1 MIEEKYFSKK
11 RIIYLIIMFVATYVA
26 TTFICVKKNSN
37 VDTVI
42 ALSFLNLLFFVL
54 LIVGLIL
61 KRTRGD
67 LSHTQVSY
75 GKICFGYVVSLIL
88 ASVMTFL
95 PDFTK
100 PVLVF
105 ALVIYYFSEQ
115 TLAVYVSLY
124 LSMLVCFLSSL
135 NFYEISSFLILCTGG
150 IFLTTLIKEKKQQL
164 WVCFCLMALNIVI
177 PCIFYYLSYQEIEL
191 SVFVYNGISSLVICV
206 LTLLCYI
213 PIKTYVSN
221 EEDAILDVIVM
232 DNYSLVCDIKAFS
245 KFEYDHAV
253 RVSKL
258 SRKCAIAAG
267 ADEKVCAAAGL
278 YYRIGKMEGEPF
290 VENGIKLAINHCFPE
305 RVIKILSEYNGK
317 EAPISSVE
325 SAIVQMVNIVVT
337 KIELLDKDTMSSG
350 WNQNVVIYQTLNE
363 TSGKGLYDKSQL
375 TMNQFL
381 RVRDVLATEEGLL

>member
-1 MIEEKYFSKK
+1 MLEEKFFSKK
-11 RIIYLIIMFVATYVA
+11 RILFISIMFVACFIA
-26 TTFICVKKNSN
+26 TTFLCVKKNSN
-37 VDTVI
+37 IDIII
-42 ALSFLNLLFFVL
+42 AISFLNVLFFVL
-54 LIVGLIL
+54 LLIGLFL
-61 KRTRGD
+61 KRTHGGF
-67 LSHTQVSY
+67 SHLQVSY
-75 GKICFGYVVSLIL
+75 SKLCFAFLVSLFL
-88 ASVMTFL
+88 FCFLCFL

-100 PVLVF
+100 PILII
-105 ALVIYYFSEQ
+105 ALVLFYFSEE
-115 TLAVYVSLY
+115 TIAVYISIYISILICLFSSMNFFELCSL
-124 LSMLVCFLSSL
+124 
-135 NFYEISSFLILCTGG
+135 IILCSGG

-191 SVFVYNGISSLVICV
+191 SIFVYNGISSVIVCI

-221 EEDAILDVIVM
+221 EEDAILDVIVL

-245 KFEYDHAV
+245 KFEYDHAIK
-253 RVSKL
+253 VSML
-258 SRKCAIAAG
+258 ARKCAIAAG
-267 ADEKVCAAAGL
+267 ADEKICAAAGL

-290 VENGIKLAINHCFPE
+290 VENGIRLAINHCFPE
-305 RVIKILSEYNGK
+305 RVINILSEYNSK

-325 SAIVQMVNIVVT
+325 SAIVHMVNIVVT
-337 KIELLDKDTMSSG
+337 KIELLDKDTMSSS

-363 TSGKGLYDKSQL
+363 MSGKGLYDKSHL